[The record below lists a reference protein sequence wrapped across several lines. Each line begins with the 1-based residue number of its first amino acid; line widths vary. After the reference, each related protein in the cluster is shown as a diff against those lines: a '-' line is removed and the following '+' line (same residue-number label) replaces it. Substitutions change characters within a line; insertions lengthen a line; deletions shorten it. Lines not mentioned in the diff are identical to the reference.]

1 MPAERVAMRQVR
13 EIIRLKFSARV
24 PTREIARRLGIAAST
39 VRGTLGRLESAGLNW
54 PAPLVSSLAAVEGFF
69 QAGAG
74 VTFAAALKAG
84 ISADMLVEWQDLSG
98 NTHISDAL
106 LHNTGAATASSTALK
121 VAISDMVQVTGVI
134 ETGANLHL
142 VA

>member
-39 VRGTLGRLESAGLNW
+39 VRGTLGNGSESAGLNW

-106 LHNTGAATASSTALK
+106 LHNTGAATASSTALQGLDLGHGP
-121 VAISDMVQVTGVI
+121 SDGRD
-134 ETGANLHL
+134 
-142 VA
+142 